1 MKSLTNLLNFSFTLT
16 VLDNKIVI
24 ITGASG
30 GIGQATAKAFSNSG
44 ARVVLVA
51 RRLEILEELA
61 LKMKNAFVIQAD
73 LSEEEDCRKMI
84 DLTLS
89 HYGRIDIL
97 INNAASIIVSSSE
110 SVSRKDLLRAFNTNL
125 LGPVTATQEV
135 IPHMLKQGGG
145 HIINIGSPGFMMGI
159 PYYSP
164 YVCSKAAFSAWTRT
178 IQSEWKGSRIMV
190 SEYFP
195 GYIKTDSKPDSRMG
209 DVDQDLLMNTEQNLI
224 TRLFA
229 KPQDPD
235 DVARQLVKLAIKPRI
250 LVYSDFST
258 RIGAFISN
266 ISSFRLSIAAQ
277 MAATVRRKKNL
288 QIFNKQ
294 T

>member
-1 MKSLTNLLNFSFTLT
+1 MTGI
-16 VLDNKIVI
+16 DNKIVI

-30 GIGQATAKAFSNSG
+30 GIGQATAKAFSHAG

-51 RRLEILEELA
+51 RRRELLEELA
-61 LKMKNAFVIQAD
+61 LKLKDAYVIQAD
-73 LSEEEDCRKMI
+73 LSLEEDCRKMI
-84 DLTLS
+84 DLTIS

-110 SVSRKDLLRAFNTNL
+110 TVGRKDLLGAFTTNL

-178 IQSEWKGSRIMV
+178 IQSEWKGSNIIV

-195 GYIKTDSKPDSRMG
+195 GYIKTDSKPESRMG
-209 DVDQDLLMNTEQNLI
+209 DIEQDLLMNNEQNFI

-229 KPQDPD
+229 KPQDPN
-235 DVARQLVKLAIKPRI
+235 DVAKQLVKLALKPAI

-258 RIGAFISN
+258 KIGAFISN

-277 MAATVRRKKNL
+277 MAATVRKKMNL
-288 QIFNKQ
+288 QIFNK
-294 T
+294 

>member
-1 MKSLTNLLNFSFTLT
+1 LTGI
-16 VLDNKIVI
+16 DNKVVI

-30 GIGQATAKAFSNSG
+30 GIGQATARAFSNAG

-51 RRLEILEELA
+51 RRLELLGQLA
-61 LKMKNAFVIQAD
+61 LKLKEAFVIQAD
-73 LSEEEDCRKMI
+73 LSLEEDCRKII

-97 INNAASIIVSSSE
+97 INNAASIIVSASE
-110 SVSRKDLLRAFNTNL
+110 SVGRKDLLGAFTTNL
-125 LGPVTATQEV
+125 LGPVTTTQEL
-135 IPHMLKQGGG
+135 IPHLLKQGGG

-178 IQSEWKGSRIMV
+178 IQSEWKGSNIIV

-195 GYIKTDSKPDSRMG
+195 GYIKTNSKPESRMG
-209 DVDQDLLMNTEQNLI
+209 DVDQDFLMNTEQNFI

-235 DVARQLVKLAIKPRI
+235 DVARQLVRLAQNPRI

-258 RIGAFISN
+258 KIGAFISN
-266 ISSFRLSIAAQ
+266 ISSFRLSIAAG
-277 MAATVRRKKNL
+277 MAATVRKKKNI

>member
-1 MKSLTNLLNFSFTLT
+1 LTGI
-16 VLDNKIVI
+16 DNKVVI

-30 GIGQATAKAFSNSG
+30 GIGQATARAFSNAG

-51 RRLEILEELA
+51 RRLELLGQLA
-61 LKMKNAFVIQAD
+61 LKLKEAFVIQAD
-73 LSEEEDCRKMI
+73 LSLEEDCRKII

-97 INNAASIIVSSSE
+97 INNAASIIVSASE
-110 SVSRKDLLRAFNTNL
+110 SVGRKDLLGAFTTNL
-125 LGPVTATQEV
+125 LGPVTTTQEL
-135 IPHMLKQGGG
+135 IPHLLKQGGG

-178 IQSEWKGSRIMV
+178 IQSEWKGSNIIV

-195 GYIKTDSKPDSRMG
+195 GYIKTNSKPESRMG
-209 DVDQDLLMNTEQNLI
+209 DVDQDFLMNTEQNFI

-235 DVARQLVKLAIKPRI
+235 DVARQLVRLAQNPRI

-266 ISSFRLSIAAQ
+266 ISSFRLSIAAG
-277 MAATVRRKKNL
+277 MAATVRKKKNI

>member
-1 MKSLTNLLNFSFTLT
+1 MTGI
-16 VLDNKIVI
+16 DNKVVI

-30 GIGQATAKAFSNSG
+30 GIGQATARAFSNAG

-51 RRLEILEELA
+51 RRLELLGQLA
-61 LKMKNAFVIQAD
+61 LKLKEAFVIQAD
-73 LSEEEDCRKMI
+73 LSLEEDCRKII

-97 INNAASIIVSSSE
+97 INNAASIIVSASE
-110 SVSRKDLLRAFNTNL
+110 SVGRKDLLGAFTTNL
-125 LGPVTATQEV
+125 LGPVTTTQEL
-135 IPHMLKQGGG
+135 IPHLLKQGGG

-178 IQSEWKGSRIMV
+178 IQSEWKGSNIIV

-195 GYIKTDSKPDSRMG
+195 GYIKTNSKPESRMG
-209 DVDQDLLMNTEQNLI
+209 DVDQDFLMNTEQNFI

-235 DVARQLVKLAIKPRI
+235 DVARQLVRLAQNPRI

-258 RIGAFISN
+258 KIGAFISN
-266 ISSFRLSIAAQ
+266 ISSFRLSIAAG
-277 MAATVRRKKNL
+277 MAATVRKKKNI

>member
-1 MKSLTNLLNFSFTLT
+1 MTGI
-16 VLDNKIVI
+16 DNKVVI

-30 GIGQATAKAFSNSG
+30 GIGQATARAFSNAG

-51 RRLEILEELA
+51 RRLELLGQLA
-61 LKMKNAFVIQAD
+61 LKLKEAFVIQAD
-73 LSEEEDCRKMI
+73 LSLEEDCRKII

-97 INNAASIIVSSSE
+97 INNAASIIVSASE
-110 SVSRKDLLRAFNTNL
+110 SVGRKDLLGAFTTNL
-125 LGPVTATQEV
+125 LGPVTTTQEL
-135 IPHMLKQGGG
+135 IPHLLKQGGG

-178 IQSEWKGSRIMV
+178 IQSEWKGSNIIV

-195 GYIKTDSKPDSRMG
+195 GYIKTNSKPESRMG
-209 DVDQDLLMNTEQNLI
+209 DVDQDFLMNTEQNFI

-235 DVARQLVKLAIKPRI
+235 DVARQLVRLAQNPRI

-266 ISSFRLSIAAQ
+266 ISSFRLSIAAG
-277 MAATVRRKKNL
+277 MAATVRKKKNI

>member
-1 MKSLTNLLNFSFTLT
+1 MTGI
-16 VLDNKIVI
+16 DNKTVI

-30 GIGQATAKAFSNSG
+30 GIGHATAKAFSNSG
-44 ARVVLVA
+44 ARVVLVS
-51 RRLEILEELA
+51 RRRGILEELA
-61 LKMKNAFVIQAD
+61 GQMKDAFVIQAD

-110 SVSRKDLLRAFNTNL
+110 SVGRKDLLRAFSTNL

-145 HIINIGSPGFMMGI
+145 HIINIGSPGYMMGI

-178 IQSEWKGSRIMV
+178 IQSEWKGSNIIV

-195 GYIKTDSKPDSRMG
+195 GYIKTDSKPESRMG
-209 DVDQDLLMNTEQNLI
+209 DVDQDLLMNTEQNFI

-235 DVARQLVKLAIKPRI
+235 DVARQLVKLAMKPRI

-277 MAATVRRKKNL
+277 MAATVRKKKNL

>member
-1 MKSLTNLLNFSFTLT
+1 MTGI
-16 VLDNKIVI
+16 DNKVVI

-30 GIGQATAKAFSNSG
+30 GIGQATAWAFSNAG

-51 RRLEILEELA
+51 RRLELLGQLA
-61 LKMKNAFVIQAD
+61 LKLKDAFVIQAD
-73 LSEEEDCRKMI
+73 LSLEEECRKII

-97 INNAASIIVSSSE
+97 INNAASIIVSTSE
-110 SVSRKDLLRAFNTNL
+110 SVGRKDLLGAFTTNL
-125 LGPVTATQEV
+125 LGPVTTTQEV

-178 IQSEWKGSRIMV
+178 IQSEWKGSNIVV

-195 GYIKTDSKPDSRMG
+195 GYIKTDSKPESRMG
-209 DVDQDLLMNTEQNLI
+209 DVDQDFLMNTEQNFI

-235 DVARQLVKLAIKPRI
+235 DVARQLVRLAHNPRI
-250 LVYSDFST
+250 LVYSNFST

-266 ISSFRLSIAAQ
+266 ISSFRLSIAAGK
-277 MAATVRRKKNL
+277 AATVRKKKNI